1 MGAGMVE
8 GTRAIWFIVLS
19 CGLAASVL
27 SSTGTAQ
34 SKLSFDVASIKRKP
48 PGPVSG
54 GGFRYLPG
62 GRFTAL
68 NVNVSQLLS
77 GAYPGIRAALGD
89 IVGPEW
95 IFGERFDV
103 LASAG
108 REATREE
115 MGLMIKTMLED
126 RFKLRA
132 HMERQMQPV
141 WELIIARSDGALGP
155 ELKPHKDE
163 CGRPGS
169 TPCGVSASREA
180 VRGIGVPISR
190 LATFF
195 TASVDGRRIFD
206 KTGLTGNY
214 DFKLVYR
221 PSGAPPREPG
231 APPDDRPM
239 LFTALEE
246 QLGLKLVAS
255 RGVVDVLVIDSI
267 DHPTEN

>member
-1 MGAGMVE
+1 MASMKN
-8 GTRAIWFIVLS
+8 AIALILLG

-27 SSTGTAQ
+27 SGVHAQ
-34 SKLSFDVASIKRKP
+34 PKLSFEVASIKPKP
-48 PGPVSG
+48 PGPVDG

-62 GRFTAL
+62 GRYTAI
-68 NVNVSQLLS
+68 NVVVSQLLS
-77 GAYPGIRAALGD
+77 GVYPGIRATLGD
-89 IVGPEW
+89 IVGPDW
-95 IFGERFDV
+95 IFADRFDI

-115 MGLMIKTMLED
+115 MGIMIRTMLEE

-132 HMERQMQPV
+132 HMERQEQPV
-141 WELIIARSDGALGP
+141 WELIVARRDGALGP
-155 ELKPHKDE
+155 ELKPHPDE
-163 CGRPGS
+163 CGRPGT
-169 TPCGVSASREA
+169 TPCGVSASREG

-190 LATFF
+190 LANFF

-214 DFKLVYR
+214 DFKLVFR
-221 PSGAPPREPG
+221 PTGAPPREAG

-255 RGVVDVLVIDSI
+255 RGVVDVLVVDSI
-267 DHPTEN
+267 DRPTEN